1 MNELLDYGFEYCVN
15 RKKLRMHLSENGD
28 RYITKLEIEPGN
40 SQLVEI
46 RIFML
51 KRGFVLISEET
62 ILKNEDGLY
71 SGAKE
76 NYLKFKENFPLINS
90 AE

>member
-1 MNELLDYGFEYCVN
+1 MDELLEYGFEYCDI
-15 RKKLRMHLSENGD
+15 RKKFQMHLSENRD

-62 ILKNEDGLY
+62 ILKNEDKLY

>member
-1 MNELLDYGFEYCVN
+1 MDELLEYGFEYCN
-15 RKKLRMHLSENGD
+15 SRKKFRMHLSENGD
-28 RYITKLEIEPGN
+28 RYVTKLEIEPGN

-62 ILKNEDGLY
+62 ILKNEDGKY
-71 SGAKE
+71 SRAKE
-76 NYLKFKENFPLINS
+76 NYLKFKEKFPS
-90 AE
+90 VQCVE

>member
-1 MNELLDYGFEYCVN
+1 MNELLEYGFEYCDI
-15 RKKLRMHLSENGD
+15 RKKFRIHISENGD
-28 RYITKLEIEPGN
+28 RYLTKLEIEPGDL
-40 SQLVEI
+40 QLVEI

-51 KRGFVLISEET
+51 KRGYVLISEET

>member
-1 MNELLDYGFEYCVN
+1 MDELLEYGFEYCN
-15 RKKLRMHLSENGD
+15 SRKKFRMQLSENGD
-28 RYITKLEIEPGN
+28 KYLTNLQIEPGDI
-40 SQLVEI
+40 QLVEI

-51 KRGFVLISEET
+51 KRGYVLISEET

-76 NYLKFKENFPLINS
+76 NYLKFKAKFPS
-90 AE
+90 VQPVE